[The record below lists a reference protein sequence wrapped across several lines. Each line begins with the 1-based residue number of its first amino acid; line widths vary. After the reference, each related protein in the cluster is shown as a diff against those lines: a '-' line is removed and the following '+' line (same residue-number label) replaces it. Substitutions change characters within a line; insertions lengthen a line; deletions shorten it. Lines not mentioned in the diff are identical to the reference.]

1 MKCLNIDT
9 YDSPPQ
15 IVSNTEQIQ
24 LSATANQYG
33 SIWHLSQALIRL
45 EAGLKHISKMTILT
59 ILQGQNIEVNVEKY
73 NIIFDED
80 DKQCQ
85 VVSR

>member
-1 MKCLNIDT
+1 
-9 YDSPPQ
+9 
-15 IVSNTEQIQ
+15 
-24 LSATANQYG
+24 
-33 SIWHLSQALIRL
+33 
-45 EAGLKHISKMTILT
+45 MTILT